1 MKKMKEYHFTTIH
14 SLIADLPAYAAIAW
28 LNFSNLLADVNL
40 PQWEQFLFS
49 HGWLILLLLRVA
61 NIIYD
66 FYMKIE
72 FDKTNHDNV
81 DKGAETKSSLLHKF
95 IKDIKDIFK
104 K

>member
-1 MKKMKEYHFTTIH
+1 MKEYHFTTIH

-28 LNFSNLLADVNL
+28 LNFSNLLVDVNL
-40 PQWEQFLFS
+40 PQWEEFLFM

-72 FDKTNHDNV
+72 FDKTNQEGGE
-81 DKGAETKSSLLHKF
+81 KGAEIKSSLLHKF
-95 IKDIKDIFK
+95 IKYIQDLFK